1 MEFHLF
7 YKRYEYKVTWD
18 SMRKY
23 KRETGRDLWSVLMG
37 VLNIFHCDKEQ
48 STLGFLTKVADHVGV
63 EDAAILLK
71 CITLHESNLDLIAD
85 GVVRSGWLPIEDG
98 DEKAQP
104 YTFVLFKIAQE
115 LNRVYSEEAVQAKK
129 DFGG

>member
-1 MEFHLF
+1 MEFYLF

-23 KRETGRDLWSVLMG
+23 KRETGRDLWAVLMG
-37 VLNIFHCDKEQ
+37 VLNIFHDNKDQ
-48 STLGFLTKVADHVGV
+48 STLEFLTRVADHVGV
-63 EDAAILLK
+63 EDASILLK
-71 CITLHESNLDLIAD
+71 CITVHESNLSLIAD

-115 LNRVYSEEAVQAKK
+115 LNRVYAEEAVQAKK